1 MMKYLIIL
9 FLATNIYSGVIAQD
23 YEKLRAVFEKSYALE
38 KDSLYQ
44 ESLNVLKDFYQANSY
59 DFNIR
64 YGWLYYNLGDYP
76 KSKEYYKKAMD
87 ILPYSHEAKFGYVLP
102 LAGLGEW
109 DNIIGIYNSMLKI
122 DPKNTIVLYRLG
134 AIYYD
139 RKDYQKAYDYLEEV
153 INLYPN
159 DYYTNLLIAWTY
171 YRMAKLKEAK
181 VLFNKVLLIKPD
193 DPSATEGLSLI
204 H

>member
-1 MMKYLIIL
+1 MKYLIIL
-9 FLATNIYSGVIAQD
+9 FLSIHIFSGIRAQD
-23 YEKLRAVFEKSYALE
+23 YEKLRSAFEKSYALE

-44 ESLNVLKDFYQANSY
+44 QSLNVLKDYYQANSY

-64 YGWLYYNLGDYP
+64 YGWLYYNIGDYP

-109 DNIIGIYNSMLKI
+109 DSVINIYNSMLKN
-122 DPKNTIVLYRLG
+122 DPKNTLVNYRLG
-134 AIYYD
+134 AIFYE
-139 RKDYQKAYDYLEEV
+139 RKDYQKAYNYLEEV

-159 DYYTNLLIAWTY
+159 DYPTNLLFAWTNY
-171 YRMAKLKEAK
+171 QMGKLKEAK
-181 VLFNKVLLIKPD
+181 VLFNKVLLIRPY
-193 DPSATEGLSLI
+193 DPSALEGLRLI
-204 H
+204 M